1 MYLSTVTLIH
11 SVFKVGKNSYTL
23 VILEECKYIVK
34 EKEVSRYIAE
44 DLQISSNSDGTDE
57 E

>member
-23 VILEECKYIVK
+23 VILEECKYIVR
-34 EKEVSRYIAE
+34 EKEVSRNIAE

>member
-11 SVFKVGKNSYTL
+11 SVFKVSKNSYTL